1 MGTESKGALS
11 KPRQA
16 LIEQMQE
23 ILFGRIEQLEIRDG
37 EPVLDPPARVL
48 KEIVFGKS
56 NGPHPA
62 LAKSDFAL
70 KEQVVELFRFFDRER
85 TLTIEALVIQHGL
98 PVRMTVA
105 R

>member
-11 KPRQA
+11 KPRQV
-16 LIEQMQE
+16 LIEKMQE
-23 ILFGRIEQLEIRDG
+23 ILFGRIEQLEVRDG
-37 EPVLDPPARVL
+37 EPVLEPARVL